1 MVFTLPVDIY
11 KTFIIVAIEPTEEEW
26 NEYISSHTEIVLTE
40 ENEEQLLEEIRNPDG
55 LDGCTIEPDSG
66 FFIIFV
72 RKRQN
77 HGDIA
82 HEIFHTVQDIMK
94 RCNVPLTPDGEAWAY
109 LIGMITDIV
118 YQSFYADLM
127 KELMQ
132 KFNSGPSV

>member
-1 MVFTLPVDIY
+1 MIFTLPVDIY
-11 KTFIIVAIEPTEEEW
+11 KTFVVVAIEPSEEEW
-26 NEYISSHTEIVLTE
+26 LEYVSKNDDFMAE
-40 ENEEQLLEEIRNPDG
+40 EYSEQVLEEIRNVDG
-55 LDGCTIEPDSG
+55 LDGCTIEPKEG

-72 RKRQN
+72 RKKTN

-94 RCNVPLTPDGEAWAY
+94 RCRVPLTKDGEAWAY

-127 KELMQ
+127 KDMLRQFQ
-132 KFNSGPSV
+132 KK

>member
-1 MVFTLPVDIY
+1 MIFTLPVDIY

-26 NEYISSHTEIVLTE
+26 HEYCSQRPDLTVTE
-40 ENEEQLLEEIRNPDG
+40 EDEELLLEEIRNPDG
-55 LDGCTIEPDSG
+55 LGGCTIEPDAG

-94 RCNVPLTPDGEAWAY
+94 RCKVPLTEDGESWAY

-127 KELMQ
+127 KEMMG
-132 KFNSGPSV
+132 KFSKKRK

>member
-1 MVFTLPVDIY
+1 MIFTLPVDIY
-11 KTFIIVAIEPTEEEW
+11 KTFIIVAIEPTEDEW
-26 NEYISSHTEIVLTE
+26 HEYRSQRPDLTVTE
-40 ENEEQLLEEIRNPDG
+40 EDEKHLLEEIGNPKG
-55 LDGCTIEPDSG
+55 LDGCTIEPEDG

-94 RCNVPLTPDGEAWAY
+94 RCKVPLTEDGESWAY

-118 YQSFYADLM
+118 YQSFYA
-127 KELMQ
+127 ELVTEMME
-132 KFNSGPSV
+132 KFNKKK

>member
-1 MVFTLPVDIY
+1 M
-11 KTFIIVAIEPTEEEW
+11 TEED
-26 NEYISSHTEIVLTE
+26 E
-40 ENEEQLLEEIRNPDG
+40 ELLLEEIRNPDG
-55 LDGCTIEPDSG
+55 LAGCTIEPAGG

-94 RCNVPLTPDGEAWAY
+94 RCGVPLTDDGESWAY

-127 KELMQ
+127 KELMG
-132 KFNSGPSV
+132 KFSNKK

>member
-1 MVFTLPVDIY
+1 MIFTLPVDIY
-11 KTFIIVAIEPTEEEW
+11 KTFIIVAIEPTEDEW
-26 NEYISSHTEIVLTE
+26 NEYRSQRPDLTITE
-40 ENEEQLLEEIRNPDG
+40 EDEELLLEDIRNPDG
-55 LDGCTIEPDSG
+55 LDGCTIEPEDG

-94 RCNVPLTPDGEAWAY
+94 RCKVPLTEDGESWAY

-127 KELMQ
+127 NELMQ
-132 KFNSGPSV
+132 KFKK